1 MSVGTLGA
9 VERGLGWGVE
19 GNIGS
24 SVPFLQEASLRPSRT
39 LLCDETHLFSFPLRY
54 LFVYGC
60 GWSSLLNAGVP

>member
-60 GWSSLLNAGVP
+60 GGSSLPNADVP

>member
-24 SVPFLQEASLRPSRT
+24 SIPLLQEASLCPSRT
-39 LLCDETHLFSFPLRY
+39 LLCDETHLFSSPLRY
-54 LFVYGC
+54 LFMAAVGLHC
-60 GWSSLLNAGVP
+60 

>member
-1 MSVGTLGA
+1 MSMGTLGA

-54 LFVYGC
+54 LFIYGC
-60 GWSSLLNAGVP
+60 GGSSLPNADVP